1 MINDGIDSSE
11 NNIIYGEECDNLLK
25 EALDAENEQVALQKF
40 FKVISLY
47 PNCDYAYYQI
57 GLYYKEYG
65 CYKDAVKYLSKAV
78 ELQSENDNA
87 FAELGY
93 CYEVLGKLKKA
104 ENCYQLAL
112 NLNRDNPTT
121 MYYWADYLI
130 NTKKDFHNAEVVA
143 KELVFQY
150 PEVAIAHRLYADV
163 LSELDKT
170 QDANEEYRKAVELAP
185 EDCIILNN
193 YGVFLLNNGESDVAK
208 KYLKQAI
215 EINPSEKLYKD
226 NLYLATKASTR
237 YYKFKFKYLNKLF
250 GPILDK
256 PKLVF
261 FIIAIW
267 FPVSKHILKFS
278 VKHFEHTNHIL
289 IYKAVIIVTI
299 LLLLFLLVDAVAEFI
314 TWFLIKTK
322 LIK

>member
-1 MINDGIDSSE
+1 MCDKEIGNSEKNIVYGVDCDS
-11 NNIIYGEECDNLLK
+11 LLR
-25 EALDAENEQVALQKF
+25 EALDLGEQEAFQKF
-40 FKVISLY
+40 LEVISLY
-47 PNCDYAYYQI
+47 PDCDYAYYQI
-57 GLYYKEYG
+57 ALYYKKYG
-65 CYKDAVKYLSKAV
+65 CCKDAIKYLSKAV
-78 ELQSENDNA
+78 ELQPENDYG

-93 CYEVLGKLKKA
+93 CYEVLNKLKKA
-104 ENCYQLAL
+104 ERYYQIAL
-112 NLNRDNPTT
+112 NLNSDNPIT

-130 NTKKDFHNAEVVA
+130 SKKKGFQSAEVVI
-143 KELVFQY
+143 KELVFRY
-150 PEVAIAHRLYADV
+150 PEVANWHRLYADT
-163 LSELDKT
+163 LSELGKT

-193 YGVFLLNNGESDVAK
+193 YGAFLLNNGESDVAK

-267 FPVSKHILKFS
+267 FPLSMHILKFS

-299 LLLLFLLVDAVAEFI
+299 LLLLFLLVDAIAEFI